1 MRTCIGT
8 CPFGVAH
15 VDTPKGDLNV
25 DGKISGPDITVI
37 ENHYVY
43 PFGKFQ
49 YMCGYAI
56 DLSILQAFCRKYI
69 HEFCHVKQLI

>member
-1 MRTCIGT
+1 MDICAGT

-25 DGKISGPDITVI
+25 DGKISGPDVSVI

-43 PFGKFQ
+43 PFGKSLNFL
-49 YMCGYAI
+49 CSYANRSCF
-56 DLSILQAFCRKYI
+56 LSQI
-69 HEFCHVKQLI
+69 HR